1 MKKILLVLFV
11 FASAVATNAQ
21 ILLEQDFQGFAN
33 GGDIPF
39 VEEPDDAF
47 PEDWLNIDLDN
58 LPANATGPQNW
69 FGTDDYLYIEQPE
82 IVGDTNF
89 IMGSQSWLVGFEPG
103 NRNYLITPEIEV
115 VTGTVLTFSVGVRQA
130 PRYADGLSVLVT
142 PDGDISD
149 VESNFTDNIFTQA
162 QMVEETSWNEEIY
175 GDPFTGCIA
184 GNELDIAAYCWYPAP
199 GDGTNGTGYLHADAY
214 TNEEYLL
221 IDAVGTN
228 YVGLLEPHT
237 VSLEAYAGTTIRIAF
252 LHDSD
257 DDNLIGVDDII
268 VEVASPDAVAEFTFD
283 QLVNVYPN
291 PATEALNIDFSEFVK
306 EMAQVNIYDASGKIV
321 SSTMYSGAQLL
332 AFQAIDVADLPVGIY
347 SLRITVDQV
356 NVVGKNFLKK

>member
-11 FASAVATNAQ
+11 FASALAVNAQ
-21 ILLEQDFQGFAN
+21 VLLEQDFQGFAN

-58 LPANATGPQNW
+58 LEANASGPQFW

-89 IMGSQSWLVGFEPG
+89 IMGSQSWLVGFAPG

-115 VTGTVLTFSVGVRQA
+115 EEGTTLTFSVSTRQG
-130 PRYADGLSVLVT
+130 PRYADGMSVRVA

-149 VESNFTDNIFTQA
+149 PDSWFPDVLFTTA
-162 QMVEETSWNEEIY
+162 QMVEETSWNEDYY
-175 GDPFTGCIA
+175 GDPFTGCSA
-184 GNELDIAAYCWYPAP
+184 GNDLNIDQYCWYPAV
-199 GDGTNGTGYLHADAY
+199 GDGTNGTGYVHADSY
-214 TNEEYLL
+214 TLEEYLVL
-221 IDAVGTN
+221 DAAGTN

-237 VSLEAYAGTTIRIAF
+237 VSLDAYSGQTIRIGF
-252 LHDSD
+252 VHDSD
-257 DDNLIGVDDII
+257 DDNLIGLDDII
-268 VEVASPDAVAEFTFD
+268 VQVSDPDAVAEFTFD

-291 PATEALNIDFSEFVK
+291 PATEALNIDFSEFVRD
-306 EMAQVNIYDASGKIV
+306 MAQVTIYDASGKV
-321 SSTMYSGAQLL
+321 VRSTMYSGAQLL
-332 AFQAIDVADLPVGIY
+332 AFQSIDIEDLPAGVY
-347 SLRITVDQV
+347 SLRVTVDQV